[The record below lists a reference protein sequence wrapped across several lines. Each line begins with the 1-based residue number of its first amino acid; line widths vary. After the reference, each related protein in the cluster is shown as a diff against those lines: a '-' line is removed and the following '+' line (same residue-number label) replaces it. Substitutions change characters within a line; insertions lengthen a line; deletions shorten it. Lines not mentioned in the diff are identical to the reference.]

1 MIYGDIGD
9 PRGYRRSMRSMGNND
24 DSSGYKMFEVYVY
37 GLILLKE
44 LNGQQT
50 DKTRKNFIKVYKS
63 IGLQIEIE
71 TNLH

>member
-1 MIYGDIGD
+1 
-9 PRGYRRSMRSMGNND
+9 
-24 DSSGYKMFEVYVY
+24 MFEVYVY